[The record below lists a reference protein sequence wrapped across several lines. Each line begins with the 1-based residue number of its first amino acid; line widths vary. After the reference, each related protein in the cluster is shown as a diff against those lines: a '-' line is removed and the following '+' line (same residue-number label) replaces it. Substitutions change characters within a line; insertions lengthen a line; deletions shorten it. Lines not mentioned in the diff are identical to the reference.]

1 MTMTSKN
8 FIIEKLYPF
17 SSGTRLNT
25 PFQKGYYFDKNFF
38 PERNV
43 FVRFCYE
50 ILNLA
55 ESNAGYKNSAEY
67 YFALSMVSWENKE
80 YEKHRKF
87 FYILIFYFYNRI
99 PPIVF
104 DVSCNTNN
112 LYFSERLNFL
122 DNSFEDYNE
131 IDCAHPYFKILFI
144 YKFWSRRKRLGHIL
158 MDLKKSMI

>member
-1 MTMTSKN
+1 MTSKN

-38 PERNV
+38 QKEM
-43 FVRFCYE
+43 FLLDFCYE

-80 YEKHRKF
+80 YEKHRESF
-87 FYILIFYFYNRI
+87 FILIFYFYNRI
-99 PPIVF
+99 PRQ
-104 DVSCNTNN
+104 SKT
-112 LYFSERLNFL
+112 
-122 DNSFEDYNE
+122 
-131 IDCAHPYFKILFI
+131 
-144 YKFWSRRKRLGHIL
+144 
-158 MDLKKSMI
+158 